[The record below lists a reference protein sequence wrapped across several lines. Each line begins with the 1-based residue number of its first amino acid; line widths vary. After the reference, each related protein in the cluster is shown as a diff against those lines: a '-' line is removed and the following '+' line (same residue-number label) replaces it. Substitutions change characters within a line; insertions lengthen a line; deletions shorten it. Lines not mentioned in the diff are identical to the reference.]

1 MSDSV
6 GGFGGM
12 GKPGVRVSERGGGK
26 ANEFD
31 LPLMHAGVIAGIILA
46 GFLVVLPLEMLLIG
60 RGLLLAAF
68 VMALVYTVWRL
79 GNLSE
84 SLLYRAVVVL
94 LGGVALW
101 FWLEYGQGYIE
112 KAWIPVW
119 YGMLTPDGYLPVQF
133 GNDPLN
139 MRLMPGWLLLVRA
152 LAAPGILVA
161 YVFTGRLVMQRFGME
176 IVLPQ
181 FLAVVPNPVPVRVHV
196 PGWFTHLEQDEHEPP
211 EPARKLPP
219 IIVESIDNE
228 PHEREVVRGV
238 TTSNGTGNSGRRTEL
253 PDLSPEQWD
262 ALADYVLAGR
272 PWSGPEVGAGRI
284 LTTPQYRALTKALL
298 RCEYLRERQPG
309 NPRGGYDWTEGGL
322 RFLRKRWW
330 QRVE

>member
-1 MSDSV
+1 MSDIIGS
-6 GGFGGM
+6 GGL
-12 GKPGVRVSERGGGK
+12 GKPGVRVSERGGGR

-31 LPLMHAGVIAGIILA
+31 LPLLHAAVIAGIILV
-46 GFLVVLPLEMLLIG
+46 GFLVILPLEMLLIG
-60 RGLLLAAF
+60 RGLLLA
-68 VMALVYTVWRL
+68 VVLVGVLWGIYRLARL
-79 GNLSE
+79 GD
-84 SLLYRAVVVL
+84 SLLYRLVLVVL
-94 LGGVALW
+94 AGELLFLW
-101 FWLEYGQGYIE
+101 VEYGQPYIE

-152 LAAPGILVA
+152 LAAPGIAIA

-219 IIVESIDNE
+219 IIVESVDNE
-228 PHEREVVRGV
+228 PHEREVARGV

-253 PDLSPEQWD
+253 PDLAPEQWD

-330 QRVE
+330 ERVE